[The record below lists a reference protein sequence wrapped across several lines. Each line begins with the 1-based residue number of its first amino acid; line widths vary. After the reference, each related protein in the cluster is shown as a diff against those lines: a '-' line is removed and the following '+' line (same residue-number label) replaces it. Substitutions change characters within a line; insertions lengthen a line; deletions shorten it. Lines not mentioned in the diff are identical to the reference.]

1 MSQTT
6 PTPHGDAAAES
17 EPESPFWTARR
28 GLALLVAVLLAYFA
42 PVIFLGHVIYP
53 HDNAVES
60 GASREPG
67 YVESEY
73 PSTHR
78 LDDQSTAYIPE
89 LAVAL
94 RDDHSS
100 WIATWN
106 PHNQLGR
113 PLMQH
118 FATGRAWIVGNA
130 VSFFTRDPF
139 RFYSWMAL
147 LAVCSAALF
156 AYGFFTERALHPLAA
171 LVGSLAISVGPFAVG
186 WQTLPMLPW
195 DFAWV
200 FCVLWGIERWLKR
213 PSVWNGGAILF
224 AVHSLLLA
232 GYPQHI
238 VFLGW
243 SIAGF
248 VLWRVW
254 TEREGAGRG
263 WTLAS
268 FCGLALAG
276 LFTALPV
283 LADLF
288 TELSR
293 SVRSDVTDELA
304 LAAVT
309 QVEEPRDLWLSLLR
323 SYDIYVG
330 GHPFEPGFSRWLG
343 VFRGYLFSPFYVGL
357 LFLAPLVVAR
367 RKEALWWLACFVLA
381 MLANH
386 SAAVYQ
392 LGVDWLGM
400 SFSDLPPI
408 AGALLPA
415 AVLSALVV
423 DAVLRD
429 GLPKWAPFV
438 AAVPAVLCL
447 VLVQSLGVEL
457 DRFYMGLSA
466 AAAIGVCLFASKPRA
481 MTLLPFVLLV
491 VFHHGRALLITR
503 PRAEISTDSAL
514 VTDLRERLAD
524 GSRYAWIGPRKGLLL
539 NPNQEG
545 LLGLSSIHSYYSLQD
560 RGFASWAAKLSGLE
574 DAGYNR
580 RFLKIAGT
588 AAVAQGDLVEANV
601 SHYLST
607 VPLGAAL
614 GQEVARFGQ
623 VRVTE
628 AKRPSNRATS
638 IATDEYYFDRS
649 TGFQFQHGLLLD
661 PNKAVKIESSQSD
674 YMKLES
680 CERGLLVL
688 STGYHPNWKAFV
700 DGERAPAIAIG
711 QEFFGPPRL
720 ALLGLE
726 VNADS
731 ARVEFRYEPQVRHAW
746 IHQVL
751 FAIFGAAAAVS
762 CLRRRASSRD

>member
-1 MSQTT
+1 MAHPASTQHADSDGATAPAREVWTT
-6 PTPHGDAAAES
+6 
-17 EPESPFWTARR
+17 RR
-28 GLALLVAVLLAYFA
+28 GLLLLALVLLAYFS
-42 PVIFLGHVIYP
+42 PVVFLGHVIYP
-53 HDNAVES
+53 HDNAQES
-60 GASREPG
+60 GRALEADYEASG
-67 YVESEY
+67 YA
-73 PSTHR
+73 STHR

-89 LAVAL
+89 LAHAL
-94 RDDHSS
+94 DDDHSS

-106 PHNQLGR
+106 PHNELGR
-113 PLMQH
+113 PLLQH
-118 FATGRAWIVGNA
+118 FATGRAWVVGNA

-139 RFYSWMAL
+139 RFYTWMAL

-171 LVGSLAISVGPFAVG
+171 LVGALSISVGPFAVG

-213 PSVWNGGAILF
+213 PSVWNGGAIVF

-254 TEREGAGRG
+254 TERDAGRRLR
-263 WTLAS
+263 TLAA
-268 FCGLALAG
+268 FGGLAFAG
-276 LFTALPV
+276 LVTALPV

-309 QVEEPRDLWLSLLR
+309 RVEEPSDLWLSLLR
-323 SYDIYVG
+323 SFDIYIG
-330 GHPFEPGFSRWLG
+330 GHPFSPDFSRWLG

-357 LFLAPLVVAR
+357 LFLAPLVIAR
-367 RKEALWWLACFVLA
+367 RKEAIWWLACFVLA
-381 MLANH
+381 MVANH
-386 SAAVYQ
+386 SVAVYQ

-429 GLPKWAPFV
+429 GLPRWAPFL
-438 AAVPAVLCL
+438 AAVPAVSCL

-481 MTLLPFVLLV
+481 MTLLPFALLV
-491 VFHHGRALLITR
+491 VFHYGRALLITR

-539 NPNQEG
+539 NPNQEA

-574 DAGYNR
+574 GAGYNR
-580 RFLKIAGT
+580 RFLKVAGT

-614 GQEVARFGQ
+614 GEEVARFGP

-628 AKRPSNRATS
+628 AKRQSNRATR

-649 TGFQFQHGLLLD
+649 TGYQFQYGLLLD
-661 PNKAVKIESSQSD
+661 PNKAVELEPGRSD
-674 YMKLES
+674 HVTLES

-688 STGYHPNWKAFV
+688 STGYHPNWEAFV
-700 DGERAPAIAIG
+700 DGERAAVIAIG

-720 ALLGLE
+720 TLLGLE
-726 VNADS
+726 VNSDS
-731 ARVEFRYEPQVRHAW
+731 ARVEFRYKPQVRHAW
-746 IHQVL
+746 LPQL
-751 FAIFGAAAAVS
+751 AFALFGAAAAFS
-762 CLRRRASSRD
+762 CLRRRASSRG